1 MRGLNPAV
9 VAVVP
14 ECAKHINGAI
24 YLMALHSRTT
34 AQAIRHLRKIE
45 DELPVPIVE
54 PWIEGKSG
62 GKFPPISFLSTT
74 GYYSK
79 GHTDPD
85 TFDHRDTESS
95 RITPEFSPGAEKPKP
110 RRRRKRLPRYKYER
124 VDIARMVD
132 GVYERLDP
140 PAKSGSDLP
149 GTRRSYERK
158 KNRCSGI

>member
-24 YLMALHSRTT
+24 YQMAIRSKTT

-45 DELPVPIVE
+45 DKLPVPIVE

-62 GKFPPISFLSTT
+62 GNFPPIGFLSTT

-79 GHTDPD
+79 GHTDPAE
-85 TFDHRDTESS
+85 FDHRDTESS
-95 RITPEFSPGAEKPKP
+95 RITPEFSPGAERPEPKRQKG
-110 RRRRKRLPRYKYER
+110 RRRRVFKKSY
-124 VDIARMVD
+124 IAEMVN
-132 GVYERLDP
+132 GVYTLKYGKDTQPKDIVR
-140 PAKSGSDLP
+140 
-149 GTRRSYERK
+149 
-158 KNRCSGI
+158 